1 MSVSTRCDIN
11 KSIVILDK
19 RYTLGDNITIVFN
32 KYESTYREY
41 GFIFPVIRD
50 LYLQDF
56 KNGWLTVYNK
66 IQGNC
71 TNIDIRHIA
80 DVYHTGDK
88 TKTVY
93 VIPMYRSIIMKCFK
107 HFKQEFY
114 HENLSRLII
123 SDSGNKISPKFTVTS
138 YLGDS
143 SLPNKDLVYYPLTK
157 KFLYKSKEYVSAN
170 KQSTLELFAD
180 VVNTGSK
187 GYSVS
192 SINIYMGSRDC
203 VVFMYDRDNRV
214 FYEVK
219 FLK

>member
-1 MSVSTRCDIN
+1 MSISTRRDIN
-11 KSIVILDK
+11 KSMIILDK

-32 KYESTYREY
+32 KYDLIYREY
-41 GFIFPVIRD
+41 GFVFPVNGD
-50 LYLQDF
+50 LYIQDF
-56 KNGWLTVYNK
+56 KNGWLTVYDK
-66 IQGNC
+66 SKDSC

-114 HENLSRLII
+114 HEDLSRLII
-123 SDSGNKISPKFTVTS
+123 SENGNKTSPKFAVTS
-138 YLGDS
+138 YLEDS
-143 SLPNKDLVYYPLTK
+143 SVPNKDLVYYPLTK

-180 VVNTGSK
+180 VVNTCSK

>member
-1 MSVSTRCDIN
+1 MSTTRSRN
-11 KSIVILDK
+11 KNIYILDK
-19 RYTLGDNITIVFN
+19 RYSIGDNITIVFN
-32 KYESTYREY
+32 KYDTIYREY
-41 GFIFPVIRD
+41 GFIFPVIGD
-50 LYLQDF
+50 LYIQDF
-56 KNGWLTVYNK
+56 KNGWLTVYDK
-66 IQGNC
+66 SKDSC

-114 HENLSRLII
+114 HEDLSRLII
-123 SDSGNKISPKFTVTS
+123 SESGNKTSPKFTVTS

-143 SLPNKDLVYYPLTK
+143 SVPNKDLVYCPLTK

-180 VVNTGSK
+180 VVNTCSK

>member
-1 MSVSTRCDIN
+1 MSISTRRDIN
-11 KSIVILDK
+11 KSMNILDK

-32 KYESTYREY
+32 KYDLIYREY
-41 GFIFPVIRD
+41 GFVFPVNGD
-50 LYLQDF
+50 LYIQDF
-56 KNGWLTVYNK
+56 KSGWLTVYDK
-66 IQGNC
+66 SKDSC

-114 HENLSRLII
+114 HEDLSRLII
-123 SDSGNKISPKFTVTS
+123 SESGNNTSPKFTVTS

-143 SLPNKDLVYYPLTK
+143 SVPNKDLVYYPLTK
-157 KFLYKSKEYVSAN
+157 KFLYKSKEHVSAN

-180 VVNTGSK
+180 VVNTCSK

>member
-1 MSVSTRCDIN
+1 MSISTRRDIN
-11 KSIVILDK
+11 KSMIILDK

-32 KYESTYREY
+32 KYDLIYREY
-41 GFIFPVIRD
+41 GFVFPVNGD
-50 LYLQDF
+50 LYIQDF
-56 KNGWLTVYNK
+56 KNGWLTVYDK
-66 IQGNC
+66 SKDSC

-114 HENLSRLII
+114 HEDLSRLII
-123 SDSGNKISPKFTVTS
+123 SESGNKTSPKFTVTS
-138 YLGDS
+138 YLEDS
-143 SLPNKDLVYYPLTK
+143 SAPNKDLVYCPLTK
-157 KFLYKSKEYVSAN
+157 KFLYKSKEHVSAN

-180 VVNTGSK
+180 VVNTCSK

>member
-1 MSVSTRCDIN
+1 MSTARCRDKNIY
-11 KSIVILDK
+11 ILDK
-19 RYTLGDNITIVFN
+19 RYSIGDNITIVFN
-32 KYESTYREY
+32 KYNTIYREY
-41 GFIFPVIRD
+41 GFIFPVIGD
-50 LYLQDF
+50 LYIQDF
-56 KNGWLTVYNK
+56 KNGWITVYDK
-66 IQGNC
+66 KKDIC

-88 TKTVY
+88 TKIVY
-93 VIPMYRSIIMKCFK
+93 VIPMYRNIILKCFE

-123 SDSGNKISPKFTVTS
+123 SDSGNKTSPKFTVTS
-138 YLGDS
+138 YLEDNS
-143 SLPNKDLVYYPLTK
+143 VPNKDLVYYPLTK
-157 KFLYKSKEYVSAN
+157 KFLYKGKEYVSAN

-180 VVNTGSK
+180 VVNTCSK

-219 FLK
+219 FLR

>member
-1 MSVSTRCDIN
+1 MSISTRHDIN
-11 KSIVILDK
+11 KSMVILDK

-32 KYESTYREY
+32 KYDLIYREY
-41 GFIFPVIRD
+41 GFVFPVIGN

-56 KNGWLTVYNK
+56 KNGWVTVYDK

-88 TKTVY
+88 NKTVY

-114 HENLSRLII
+114 HEDLSRLII
-123 SDSGNKISPKFTVTS
+123 SENGNKTSPKFAVTS
-138 YLGDS
+138 YLEDS
-143 SLPNKDLVYYPLTK
+143 SVPNKDLVYYPLTK

-180 VVNTGSK
+180 VVNTCSK

>member
-1 MSVSTRCDIN
+1 MSISTRRDIN
-11 KSIVILDK
+11 KSMIILDK

-32 KYESTYREY
+32 KYDLIYREY
-41 GFIFPVIRD
+41 GFVFPVNGD
-50 LYLQDF
+50 LYIQDF
-56 KNGWLTVYNK
+56 KNGWLTVYDK
-66 IQGNC
+66 SKDSC

-107 HFKQEFY
+107 HFKKEFY
-114 HENLSRLII
+114 HEDLSRLII
-123 SDSGNKISPKFTVTS
+123 SENGNKTSPKFAVTS
-138 YLGDS
+138 YLEDS
-143 SLPNKDLVYYPLTK
+143 SVPNRDLVYYPLTK

-180 VVNTGSK
+180 VVNTCSK

>member
-1 MSVSTRCDIN
+1 MSISTRRDIN
-11 KSIVILDK
+11 KSMIILDK

-32 KYESTYREY
+32 KYDLIYREY
-41 GFIFPVIRD
+41 GFVFPVNGD
-50 LYLQDF
+50 LYIQDF
-56 KNGWLTVYNK
+56 KNGWLTVYDK
-66 IQGNC
+66 SKDSC

-93 VIPMYRSIIMKCFK
+93 VIRMYRSIIMKCFK

-114 HENLSRLII
+114 HEDLSRLII
-123 SDSGNKISPKFTVTS
+123 SENGNKTSPKFAVTS
-138 YLGDS
+138 YLEDS
-143 SLPNKDLVYYPLTK
+143 SVPNKDLVYYPLTK

-180 VVNTGSK
+180 VVNTCSK